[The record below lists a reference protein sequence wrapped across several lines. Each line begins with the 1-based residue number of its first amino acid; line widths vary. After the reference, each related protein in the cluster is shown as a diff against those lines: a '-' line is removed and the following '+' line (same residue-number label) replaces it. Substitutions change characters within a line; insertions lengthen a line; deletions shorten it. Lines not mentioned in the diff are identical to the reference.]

1 MENNNDNNYNER
13 VNSNKEFIN
22 NYGETN
28 HNNSI
33 NINMSTNIGLVIR
46 LIATI
51 VCFAIFVV
59 RLQNF
64 ILFLV
69 SMIFVILVN
78 KKFFK
83 VLGRFI
89 FLSFVVILIAFGL
102 CLFMVATF

>member
-46 LIATI
+46 LIA
-51 VCFAIFVV
+51 
-59 RLQNF
+59 
-64 ILFLV
+64 ILFY
-69 SMIFVILVN
+69 F
-78 KKFFK
+78 
-83 VLGRFI
+83 
-89 FLSFVVILIAFGL
+89 
-102 CLFMVATF
+102 